1 MNRVPAHHPAL
12 AGGMCQR
19 EVENKMSVFDIFTN
33 KAALSESDSFVGA
46 LDTGLEEYKAQ
57 LEAMPAFRPQVND
70 KGEFNQRQLQY
81 AQNNLIHDGNG
92 GYYSPERMEKLQKY
106 NQLQAVKD
114 QQTAAYERKLNNP
127 LFNIK
132 DLGADI
138 FRNTVG
144 LVPNMLSGSEG
155 YDPSQRE
162 TSNYRTAISGLVE
175 KQQAALSSLS
185 DARKERAE
193 AFIGGIRKPVGTAL
207 VDNYGQLGI
216 TTTDTVDGGVRF
228 DPVLRQ
234 DGSVVGKPKNT
245 MVALGGGGQGLIDLS
260 SPDSQIQTVVSPED
274 ATNREANAAGEKV
287 VSTALAEDAVDAII
301 NLESTQANAR
311 IMSDLFSRIRN
322 HRGREAV
329 LDSALGTLNPMLR
342 IPNTAELDFNSI
354 LKELQGDVFMTAYK
368 GLKGGGQITE
378 IEGEKAEQ
386 AIQNMTLNQSKQQF
400 MESLDILENI
410 VMQATR
416 EATNKANKLK
426 VSKTSTG
433 VTYQIVND

>member
-1 MNRVPAHHPAL
+1 
-12 AGGMCQR
+12 
-19 EVENKMSVFDIFTN
+19 MSVFDIFTN

-46 LDTGLEEYKAQ
+46 LDTGLEDYKAQ
-57 LEAMPAFRPQVND
+57 LEAMPAFRPAVNAN
-70 KGEFNQRQLQY
+70 GVTNPRQMQY

-162 TSNYRTAISGLVE
+162 TSNYRTAISGLVQ
-175 KQQAALSSLS
+175 KQQDALSGLS
-185 DARKERAE
+185 TARKERAQ
-193 AFIGGIRKPVGTAL
+193 AFISGIRKPVGVSFPTAQ
-207 VDNYGQLGI
+207 GQAI
-216 TTTDTVDGGVRF
+216 ATTDSEFGGIEMEF
-228 DPVLRQ
+228 LTDSAGNPVI
-234 DGSVVGKPKNT
+234 KNDIN
-245 MVALGGGGQGLIDLS
+245 MIDMGGGGVGAFNVNDPNAEINE
-260 SPDSQIQTVVSPED
+260 VVSRED
-274 ATNREANAAGEKV
+274 ATSANASSAGAQV
-287 VSTALAEDAVDAII
+287 VSTALAEDAVGAVI

-311 IMSDLFSRIRN
+311 TMSDLFSRIRN

-329 LDSALGTLNPMLR
+329 LDSNLGTLNPMLR
-342 IPNTAELDFNSI
+342 IPNSAELDFNSI

-386 AIQNMTLNQSKQQF
+386 AIQNMTLNQSKEQF

>member
-1 MNRVPAHHPAL
+1 
-12 AGGMCQR
+12 
-19 EVENKMSVFDIFTN
+19 MSVFDIFTN

-46 LDTGLEEYKAQ
+46 LDTGLEDYKAQ
-57 LEAMPAFRPQVND
+57 LEAMPAFRPAVNAE
-70 KGEFNQRQLQY
+70 GVTNPRQMQY
-81 AQNNLIHDGNG
+81 AQNNLIYDGNG

-162 TSNYRTAISGLVE
+162 TSNYRTAISGLVQ
-175 KQQAALSSLS
+175 KQQDALSGLS
-185 DARKERAE
+185 TARKERAQ
-193 AFIGGIRKPVGTAL
+193 AFIGGIRKPVGVSFPTAQ
-207 VDNYGQLGI
+207 GQAI
-216 TTTDTVDGGVRF
+216 ATTDSEYGGIEIEFLTDGAGN
-228 DPVLRQ
+228 PVI
-234 DGSVVGKPKNT
+234 KNDIN
-245 MVALGGGGQGLIDLS
+245 MIDMGGGGVGSFNANDPAAQVNEIVS
-260 SPDSQIQTVVSPED
+260 SED
-274 ATNREANAAGEKV
+274 ATSANASSTEAQV
-287 VSTALAEDAVDAII
+287 VSTALAEDAVDAAI
-301 NLESTQANAR
+301 NLQSTQNNAR
-311 IMSDLFSRIRN
+311 TMSDLFSRIRN
-322 HRGREAV
+322 HRGRAAV
-329 LDSALGTLNPMLR
+329 LNSNLGTLNPMLR
-342 IPNTAELDFNSI
+342 IPNSAELDFNSI

-386 AIQNMTLNQSKQQF
+386 AIQNMTINQTEEQF

>member
-1 MNRVPAHHPAL
+1 
-12 AGGMCQR
+12 
-19 EVENKMSVFDIFTN
+19 MSIFDIFTN

-46 LDTGLEEYKAQ
+46 LDTGLEDYKAQ
-57 LEAMPAFRPQVND
+57 LEAMPAFRPAVNAE
-70 KGEFNQRQLQY
+70 GVTNPRQMQY

-162 TSNYRTAISGLVE
+162 TSNYRTAISGLVQ
-175 KQQAALSSLS
+175 KQQEALSGLS
-185 DARKERAE
+185 TARKERAQ
-193 AFIGGIRKPVGTAL
+193 AFIGGIRKPVGVSFPTAQ
-207 VDNYGQLGI
+207 GQAI
-216 TTTDTVDGGVRF
+216 ATTDSEYGGIEMEFLTDGAGN
-228 DPVLRQ
+228 PVI
-234 DGSVVGKPKNT
+234 KNDIN
-245 MVALGGGGQGLIDLS
+245 MVELGGGGVGAINANDLNAGINEIVS
-260 SPDSQIQTVVSPED
+260 SED
-274 ATNREANAAGEKV
+274 ATSANASSTEAQV
-287 VSTALAEDAVDAII
+287 VSTALAKDAVDAAI
-301 NLESTQANAR
+301 NLQSTQNNAR
-311 IMSDLFSRIRN
+311 TMSDLFSRIRN
-322 HRGREAV
+322 HRGRAAV
-329 LDSALGTLNPMLR
+329 LNSNLGTLNPMLR
-342 IPNTAELDFNSI
+342 IPNSAELDFNSI
-354 LKELQGDVFMTAYK
+354 LKELQGDVFMTAYQ

-386 AIQNMTLNQSKQQF
+386 AIQNMTINQTEQQF

-410 VMQATR
+410 VMQATQ
-416 EATNKANKLK
+416 EAINKANKLN

>member
-1 MNRVPAHHPAL
+1 
-12 AGGMCQR
+12 
-19 EVENKMSVFDIFTN
+19 
-33 KAALSESDSFVGA
+33 
-46 LDTGLEEYKAQ
+46 
-57 LEAMPAFRPQVND
+57 
-70 KGEFNQRQLQY
+70 
-81 AQNNLIHDGNG
+81 
-92 GYYSPERMEKLQKY
+92 MEKLQKY

-162 TSNYRTAISGLVE
+162 TSNYRTAISGLVQ
-175 KQQAALSSLS
+175 KQQDALSGLS
-185 DARKERAE
+185 TARKERAQ
-193 AFIGGIRKPVGTAL
+193 AFIGGIRKPIGTAV
-207 VDNYGQLGI
+207 VDSFGNLGI
-216 TTTDTVDGGVRF
+216 PTTDSVEGGVRF
-228 DPVLRQ
+228 DPILTQ
-234 DGSVVGKPKNT
+234 DGSVVGKPRNT
-245 MVALGGGGQGLIDLS
+245 MVALGGGGQGFIDLS
-260 SPDSQIQTVVSPED
+260 SPDSPVQTVVSSAD
-274 ATNREANAAGEKV
+274 ATSANASSAGAQV
-287 VSTALAEDAVDAII
+287 VSTALAEDAVGAVI

-311 IMSDLFSRIRN
+311 TMSDLFSRIRN

-329 LDSALGTLNPMLR
+329 LDSNLGTLNPMLR
-342 IPNTAELDFNSI
+342 IPNSAELDFNSI

-386 AIQNMTLNQSKQQF
+386 AIQNMTLNQSKEQF

>member
-1 MNRVPAHHPAL
+1 
-12 AGGMCQR
+12 
-19 EVENKMSVFDIFTN
+19 MSIFDIFTN

-46 LDTGLEEYKAQ
+46 LDTGLEDYKAQ
-57 LEAMPAFRPQVND
+57 LEAMPAFRPAVNAE
-70 KGEFNQRQLQY
+70 GVTNPRQMQY

-162 TSNYRTAISGLVE
+162 TNNYRTAISGLVQ
-175 KQQAALSSLS
+175 KQQEALSGLS
-185 DARKERAE
+185 TARKERAQ
-193 AFIGGIRKPVGTAL
+193 AFIGGIRKPVGVSFPTAQ
-207 VDNYGQLGI
+207 GQAI
-216 TTTDTVDGGVRF
+216 ATTDSEYGGIEMEFLTDGAGN
-228 DPVLRQ
+228 PVI
-234 DGSVVGKPKNT
+234 KNDIN
-245 MVALGGGGQGLIDLS
+245 MVELGGGGVGAINANDLNAGINEIVS
-260 SPDSQIQTVVSPED
+260 SED
-274 ATNREANAAGEKV
+274 ATSANASSTEAQV
-287 VSTALAEDAVDAII
+287 VSTALAKDAVDAAI
-301 NLESTQANAR
+301 NLQSTQNNAR
-311 IMSDLFSRIRN
+311 TMSDLFSRIRN
-322 HRGREAV
+322 HRGRAAV
-329 LDSALGTLNPMLR
+329 LNSNLGTLNPMLR
-342 IPNTAELDFNSI
+342 IPNSAELDFNSI
-354 LKELQGDVFMTAYK
+354 LKELQGDVFMTAYE

-386 AIQNMTLNQSKQQF
+386 AIQNMTINQTEQQF

>member
-1 MNRVPAHHPAL
+1 
-12 AGGMCQR
+12 
-19 EVENKMSVFDIFTN
+19 MSIFDIFTN

-70 KGEFNQRQLQY
+70 KGEFNQKQLQY

-138 FRNTVG
+138 FRNTVT
-144 LVPNMLSGSEG
+144 LVPNMLSGSKG

-162 TSNYRTAISGLVE
+162 TSNYRTAISGLVQ
-175 KQQAALSSLS
+175 KQQEALSGLS
-185 DARKERAE
+185 TARKERAQ
-193 AFIGGIRKPVGTAL
+193 AFIGGIRKPVGVPTQTTQGLA
-207 VDNYGQLGI
+207 I
-216 TTTDTVDGGVRF
+216 ATTDSEAGGVDMQF
-228 DPVLRQ
+228 LTDAAGNPVI
-234 DGSVVGKPKNT
+234 KNDIN
-245 MVALGGGGQGLIDLS
+245 MIDLGGGGVGAINANDLS
-260 SPDSQIQTVVSPED
+260 AGVNEIVARED
-274 ATNREANAAGEKV
+274 ATSANANSAAAQV
-287 VSTALAEDAVDAII
+287 VATGIAEDATQAVI
-301 NLESTQANAR
+301 NLENTLDSAEV
-311 IMSDLFSRIRN
+311 MSALFSRIRN

-329 LDSALGTLNPMLR
+329 LDSPLGTLNPMLR
-342 IPNTAELDFNSI
+342 IPNTAELDFNAI
-354 LKELQGDVFMTAYK
+354 LSELQGDVFMTAYQ
-368 GLKGGGQITE
+368 GLKGSGQITE
-378 IEGEKAEQ
+378 IEGQKAEQ
-386 AIQNMTLNQSKQQF
+386 AIQNMTLNQSKPQF
-400 MESLDILENI
+400 MESLSILENI
-410 VMQATR
+410 VMQATER
-416 EATNKANKLK
+416 AKNKANKLK

>member
-1 MNRVPAHHPAL
+1 V
-12 AGGMCQR
+12 
-19 EVENKMSVFDIFTN
+19 SIFDIFTN

-46 LDTGLEEYKAQ
+46 LDTGLEDYKAQ
-57 LEAMPAFRPQVND
+57 LEAMPAFRPAVNAEGVVNP
-70 KGEFNQRQLQY
+70 KQMQY

-162 TSNYRTAISGLVE
+162 TSNYRTAISGLVQ
-175 KQQAALSSLS
+175 KQQDALSGLTT
-185 DARKERAE
+185 ARKERAQ
-193 AFIGGIRKPVGTAL
+193 AFIGGIRKPVGVPTQTTQGLA
-207 VDNYGQLGI
+207 I
-216 TTTDTVDGGVRF
+216 ATTDSVSGGVGMQF
-228 DPVLRQ
+228 LTDAAGNPVI
-234 DGSVVGKPKNT
+234 KNDIS
-245 MVALGGGGQGLIDLS
+245 MIDMGGGGVGAINANDLGAGINEIIS
-260 SPDSQIQTVVSPED
+260 SED
-274 ATNREANAAGEKV
+274 ATSANASSAGAKV
-287 VSTALAEDAVDAII
+287 VSTALAEDAVDAVI
-301 NLESTQANAR
+301 NLESTQANAKT
-311 IMSDLFSRIRN
+311 MSDLFSRIRN

-329 LDSALGTLNPMLR
+329 LDSNLGTLNPMLR
-342 IPNTAELDFNSI
+342 IPNSAELDFNSI

-386 AIQNMTLNQSKQQF
+386 AIQNMTLNQSKEQF

>member
-1 MNRVPAHHPAL
+1 V
-12 AGGMCQR
+12 
-19 EVENKMSVFDIFTN
+19 SIFDIFTN

-46 LDTGLEEYKAQ
+46 LDTGLEDYKAQ
-57 LEAMPAFRPQVND
+57 LEAMPAFRPAVNAEGVVNP
-70 KGEFNQRQLQY
+70 KQMQY

-162 TSNYRTAISGLVE
+162 TSNYRTAISGLVQ
-175 KQQAALSSLS
+175 KQQDALSGLTT
-185 DARKERAE
+185 ARKERAQ
-193 AFIGGIRKPVGTAL
+193 AFIGGIRKPVGVPTQTTQGLA
-207 VDNYGQLGI
+207 I
-216 TTTDTVDGGVRF
+216 ATTDSVSGGVGMQF
-228 DPVLRQ
+228 LTDAAGNPVI
-234 DGSVVGKPKNT
+234 KNDIS
-245 MVALGGGGQGLIDLS
+245 MIDMGGGGVGAINANDLGAGINEIIS
-260 SPDSQIQTVVSPED
+260 SED
-274 ATNREANAAGEKV
+274 ATSANASSAGAKV
-287 VSTALAEDAVDAII
+287 VSTALAEDAVDAVI
-301 NLESTQANAR
+301 NLESTQANAKT
-311 IMSDLFSRIRN
+311 MSDLFSRIRN

-329 LDSALGTLNPMLR
+329 LDSNLGTLNPMLR
-342 IPNTAELDFNSI
+342 IPNSAELDFNSI

-386 AIQNMTLNQSKQQF
+386 AIQNMTLNQSKEQF

-433 VTYQIVND
+433 VTYQIVNE

>member
-1 MNRVPAHHPAL
+1 
-12 AGGMCQR
+12 
-19 EVENKMSVFDIFTN
+19 MSVFDIFTN

-46 LDTGLEEYKAQ
+46 LDTGLEDYKAQ
-57 LEAMPAFRPQVND
+57 LEAMPAFRPAVNAN
-70 KGEFNQRQLQY
+70 GVTNPRQMQY

-92 GYYSPERMEKLQKY
+92 GYYPPERMEKLQKY

-162 TSNYRTAISGLVE
+162 TSNYRTAISGLVQ
-175 KQQAALSSLS
+175 KQQDALSGLS
-185 DARKERAE
+185 TARKERAQ
-193 AFIGGIRKPVGTAL
+193 AFISGIRKPVGVSFPTAQ
-207 VDNYGQLGI
+207 GQAI
-216 TTTDTVDGGVRF
+216 ATTDSEFGGIDMEF
-228 DPVLRQ
+228 LTDSAGNPVI
-234 DGSVVGKPKNT
+234 KNDIN
-245 MVALGGGGQGLIDLS
+245 MIDMGGGGVGAFNVNDPNAEINE
-260 SPDSQIQTVVSPED
+260 VVSRED
-274 ATNREANAAGEKV
+274 ATSANASSTEAQV
-287 VSTALAEDAVDAII
+287 VSTALAEDAVGAVI
-301 NLESTQANAR
+301 NLESTQANAKT
-311 IMSDLFSRIRN
+311 MSDLFSRIRN

-329 LDSALGTLNPMLR
+329 LDSNLGTLNPMLR
-342 IPNTAELDFNSI
+342 IPNSAELDFNSI

-386 AIQNMTLNQSKQQF
+386 AIQNMTLNQSKEQF

>member
-1 MNRVPAHHPAL
+1 
-12 AGGMCQR
+12 
-19 EVENKMSVFDIFTN
+19 MSIFDIFTN

-46 LDTGLEEYKAQ
+46 LDTGLEDYKAQ
-57 LEAMPAFRPQVND
+57 LEAMPAFRPAVNAE
-70 KGEFNQRQLQY
+70 GVINPRQMQY

-162 TSNYRTAISGLVE
+162 TSNYRTAISGLVQ
-175 KQQAALSSLS
+175 KQQDALSGLS
-185 DARKERAE
+185 TARKERAQ
-193 AFIGGIRKPVGTAL
+193 AFIGGIRKPVGVSFPTAQ
-207 VDNYGQLGI
+207 GQAI
-216 TTTDTVDGGVRF
+216 AVTNSVSGGVDMEF
-228 DPVLRQ
+228 LTDAAGNPII
-234 DGSVVGKPKNT
+234 KNDIN
-245 MVALGGGGQGLIDLS
+245 MVELGGGGVGAINVNDLNAGINEIVS
-260 SPDSQIQTVVSPED
+260 SED
-274 ATNREANAAGEKV
+274 ATSANASSTEAQV
-287 VSTALAEDAVDAII
+287 VSTALAKDAVDAAI
-301 NLESTQANAR
+301 NLQSTQNNAR
-311 IMSDLFSRIRN
+311 TMSDLFSRIRN
-322 HRGREAV
+322 HRGRAAV
-329 LDSALGTLNPMLR
+329 LNSNLGTLNPMLR
-342 IPNTAELDFNSI
+342 IPNSAELDFNSI
-354 LKELQGDVFMTAYK
+354 LKELQGDVFMTAYE

-386 AIQNMTLNQSKQQF
+386 AIQNMTINQTEQQF

-410 VMQATR
+410 VMQVTR

>member
-1 MNRVPAHHPAL
+1 
-12 AGGMCQR
+12 
-19 EVENKMSVFDIFTN
+19 MSIFDIFTN

-46 LDTGLEEYKAQ
+46 LDTGLEDYKAQ
-57 LEAMPAFRPQVND
+57 LEAMPAFRPAVNAE
-70 KGEFNQRQLQY
+70 GVTNPRQMQY

-162 TSNYRTAISGLVE
+162 TSNYRTAISGLVQ
-175 KQQAALSSLS
+175 KQQEALSGLS
-185 DARKERAE
+185 TARKERAQ
-193 AFIGGIRKPVGTAL
+193 AFIGGIRKPVGVSFPTAQ
-207 VDNYGQLGI
+207 GQAI
-216 TTTDTVDGGVRF
+216 ATTDSEYGGIEMEFLTDGAGN
-228 DPVLRQ
+228 PVI
-234 DGSVVGKPKNT
+234 KNDIN
-245 MVALGGGGQGLIDLS
+245 MVELGGGGVGAINANDLNAGINEIVS
-260 SPDSQIQTVVSPED
+260 SED
-274 ATNREANAAGEKV
+274 ATSANASSTEAQV
-287 VSTALAEDAVDAII
+287 VSTALAKDAVDAAI
-301 NLESTQANAR
+301 NLQSTQNNAR
-311 IMSDLFSRIRN
+311 TMSDLFSRIRN
-322 HRGREAV
+322 HRGRAAV
-329 LDSALGTLNPMLR
+329 LNSNLGTLNPMLR
-342 IPNTAELDFNSI
+342 IPNSAELDFNSI
-354 LKELQGDVFMTAYK
+354 LKELQGDVFMTAYE

-386 AIQNMTLNQSKQQF
+386 AIQNMTINQTEQQF

-410 VMQATR
+410 VMQATQ
-416 EATNKANKLK
+416 EAINKANKLN

>member
-1 MNRVPAHHPAL
+1 
-12 AGGMCQR
+12 
-19 EVENKMSVFDIFTN
+19 MSIFDIFTN
-33 KAALSESDSFVGA
+33 RAALSESDSFVGA
-46 LDTGLEEYKAQ
+46 LDTGLEQYKAQ
-57 LEAMPAFRPQVND
+57 LEAMPAFRPAVNAE
-70 KGEFNQRQLQY
+70 GVINPRQMQY

-162 TSNYRTAISGLVE
+162 TSNYRTAISGLVQ
-175 KQQAALSSLS
+175 KQQDALSGLS
-185 DARKERAE
+185 TARKERAQ
-193 AFIGGIRKPVGTAL
+193 AFIGGIRKPVGVPTQTTQGLA
-207 VDNYGQLGI
+207 I
-216 TTTDTVDGGVRF
+216 ATTDSVSGGVDMQF
-228 DPVLRQ
+228 LTDGAGNPVI
-234 DGSVVGKPKNT
+234 KNDIN
-245 MVALGGGGQGLIDLS
+245 MVELGGGGVGAINANDLNAGINEIVS
-260 SPDSQIQTVVSPED
+260 SED
-274 ATNREANAAGEKV
+274 ATSANASSTEAQV
-287 VSTALAEDAVDAII
+287 VATDLAKDAVSAAI
-301 NLESTQANAR
+301 NLESTQNNAR
-311 IMSDLFSRIRN
+311 TMSDLFSRIRN
-322 HRGREAV
+322 HRGRAAV
-329 LDSALGTLNPMLR
+329 LNSNLGTLNPMLR
-342 IPNTAELDFNSI
+342 IPNSAELDFNSI

-386 AIQNMTLNQSKQQF
+386 AIQNMTINQTEQQF

>member
-1 MNRVPAHHPAL
+1 
-12 AGGMCQR
+12 
-19 EVENKMSVFDIFTN
+19 MSVFDIFTN
-33 KAALSESDSFVGA
+33 KAALLESDSFVGA
-46 LDTGLEEYKAQ
+46 LDTGLEDYKAQ
-57 LEAMPAFRPQVND
+57 LEAMPAFRPAVNAN
-70 KGEFNQRQLQY
+70 GVTNPREMRY

-162 TSNYRTAISGLVE
+162 TSNYRTAISGLVQ
-175 KQQAALSSLS
+175 KQQDALSGLS
-185 DARKERAE
+185 TARKERAL
-193 AFIGGIRKPVGTAL
+193 AFISGIRKPVGVSFPTAQ
-207 VDNYGQLGI
+207 GQAI
-216 TTTDTVDGGVRF
+216 ATTDSEFGGIEMEF
-228 DPVLRQ
+228 LTDSAGNPVIKR
-234 DGSVVGKPKNT
+234 DIN
-245 MVALGGGGQGLIDLS
+245 MIDMGGGGVGSLNVNDPNAEINE
-260 SPDSQIQTVVSPED
+260 VVSRED
-274 ATNREANAAGEKV
+274 ATSANASSAGAQV
-287 VSTALAEDAVDAII
+287 VATALAKDAVGAAI
-301 NLESTQANAR
+301 NLQSTQDNAR
-311 IMSDLFSRIRN
+311 TMSDLFSRIRN

-329 LDSALGTLNPMLR
+329 LNSILGTMNPMLV
-342 IPNTAELDFNSI
+342 IPNSAELDFNSI
-354 LKELQGDVFMTAYK
+354 LKELQGDVFMTAYE
-368 GLKGGGQITE
+368 GLKGSGQITE

-386 AIQNMTLNQSKQQF
+386 AIQNMTINQSEEQF

-433 VTYQIVND
+433 VIYQIVND

>member
-1 MNRVPAHHPAL
+1 V
-12 AGGMCQR
+12 
-19 EVENKMSVFDIFTN
+19 SIFDIFTN

-46 LDTGLEEYKAQ
+46 LDTGLEDYKAQ
-57 LEAMPAFRPQVND
+57 LEAMPAFRPAVNAEGVVNP
-70 KGEFNQRQLQY
+70 KQMQY

-162 TSNYRTAISGLVE
+162 TSNYRTAISGLVQ
-175 KQQAALSSLS
+175 KQQDALSGLTT
-185 DARKERAE
+185 ARKERAQ
-193 AFIGGIRKPVGTAL
+193 ACIGGIRKPVGVPTQTTQGLA
-207 VDNYGQLGI
+207 I
-216 TTTDTVDGGVRF
+216 ATTDSVSGGVGMQF
-228 DPVLRQ
+228 LTDAAGNPVI
-234 DGSVVGKPKNT
+234 KNDIS
-245 MVALGGGGQGLIDLS
+245 MIDMGGGGVGAINANDLGAGINEIIS
-260 SPDSQIQTVVSPED
+260 SED
-274 ATNREANAAGEKV
+274 ATSANASSAGAKV
-287 VSTALAEDAVDAII
+287 VSTALAEDAVDAVI
-301 NLESTQANAR
+301 NLESTQANAKT
-311 IMSDLFSRIRN
+311 MSDLFSRIRN

-329 LDSALGTLNPMLR
+329 LDSNLGTLNPMLR
-342 IPNTAELDFNSI
+342 IPNSAELDFNSI

-386 AIQNMTLNQSKQQF
+386 AIQNMTLNQSKEQF

>member
-1 MNRVPAHHPAL
+1 
-12 AGGMCQR
+12 
-19 EVENKMSVFDIFTN
+19 MSVFDIFTN

-46 LDTGLEEYKAQ
+46 LDTGLEDYKAQ
-57 LEAMPAFRPQVND
+57 LEAMPAFRPAVNAE
-70 KGEFNQRQLQY
+70 GVTNPRQMQY

-162 TSNYRTAISGLVE
+162 TSNYRTAISGLVQ
-175 KQQAALSSLS
+175 KQQDALSGLS
-185 DARKERAE
+185 TARKERAQ
-193 AFIGGIRKPVGTAL
+193 AFISGIRKPVGVSFPTAQ
-207 VDNYGQLGI
+207 GQAI
-216 TTTDTVDGGVRF
+216 AVTNSVSGGVDMEF
-228 DPVLRQ
+228 LTDAAGNPII
-234 DGSVVGKPKNT
+234 KNDIN
-245 MVALGGGGQGLIDLS
+245 MVELGGGGVGAINVNDLNAGINEIVS
-260 SPDSQIQTVVSPED
+260 SED
-274 ATNREANAAGEKV
+274 ATSANASSTEAQV
-287 VSTALAEDAVDAII
+287 VSTALAEDAVGAVI

-311 IMSDLFSRIRN
+311 TMSDLFSRIRN

-329 LDSALGTLNPMLR
+329 LDSNLGTLNPMLR
-342 IPNTAELDFNSI
+342 IPNSAELDFNSI
-354 LKELQGDVFMTAYK
+354 LKELQGDVFMTAYT

-386 AIQNMTLNQSKQQF
+386 AIQNMTLNQSKEQF

>member
-1 MNRVPAHHPAL
+1 
-12 AGGMCQR
+12 
-19 EVENKMSVFDIFTN
+19 MSVFDIFTN

-46 LDTGLEEYKAQ
+46 LDTGLEDYKAQ
-57 LEAMPAFRPQVND
+57 LEAMPAFRPAVNAN
-70 KGEFNQRQLQY
+70 GVTNPRQMQY

-162 TSNYRTAISGLVE
+162 TSNYRTAISGLVQ
-175 KQQAALSSLS
+175 KQQDALSGLS
-185 DARKERAE
+185 TARKERAQ
-193 AFIGGIRKPVGTAL
+193 AFISGIRKPVGVSFPTAQ
-207 VDNYGQLGI
+207 GQAI
-216 TTTDTVDGGVRF
+216 ATTDSEFGGIEMEF
-228 DPVLRQ
+228 LTDSAGNPVI
-234 DGSVVGKPKNT
+234 KNDIN
-245 MVALGGGGQGLIDLS
+245 MIDMGGGGVGAFNVNDPNAEINE
-260 SPDSQIQTVVSPED
+260 VVSRED
-274 ATNREANAAGEKV
+274 ATSANASSAGAQV
-287 VSTALAEDAVDAII
+287 VSTALAEDAVGAAI
-301 NLESTQANAR
+301 NLQSTQDNAR
-311 IMSDLFSRIRN
+311 TMSDLFSRIRN

-329 LDSALGTLNPMLR
+329 LNSNLGTLNPMLV
-342 IPNTAELDFNSI
+342 IPNSAELDFNSI

-386 AIQNMTLNQSKQQF
+386 AIQNMTLNQSKEQF

>member
-1 MNRVPAHHPAL
+1 
-12 AGGMCQR
+12 
-19 EVENKMSVFDIFTN
+19 MSVFDIFTN

-57 LEAMPAFRPQVND
+57 LEAMPAFRPAVDAN
-70 KGEFNQRQLQY
+70 GVINPRQMQY

-162 TSNYRTAISGLVE
+162 TSNYRTAISGLVQ
-175 KQQAALSSLS
+175 KQQEALSGLS
-185 DARKERAE
+185 TARKERAQ
-193 AFIGGIRKPVGTAL
+193 AFIGGIRKPVGVSFPTTQ
-207 VDNYGQLGI
+207 GQAIL
-216 TTTDTVDGGVRF
+216 TTDSEYGGTEIEF
-228 DPVLRQ
+228 LTDANGDPVI
-234 DGSVVGKPKNT
+234 KNDIN
-245 MVALGGGGQGLIDLS
+245 MIDMGGGGVGSINVND
-260 SPDSQIQTVVSPED
+260 PTAEINEVVSAVD
-274 ATNREANAAGEKV
+274 ATNRDANAAGEKV
-287 VSTALAEDAVDAII
+287 IATGIAEDA
-301 NLESTQANAR
+301 TQALIDLDNTLDSAEV
-311 IMSDLFSRIRN
+311 MSALFSRIRN

-329 LDSALGTLNPMLR
+329 LDSPLGTLNPMLR
-342 IPNTAELDFNSI
+342 IPNTAELDFNAI
-354 LKELQGDVFMTAYK
+354 LSELQGDVFMTAYQ

-378 IEGEKAEQ
+378 IEGQKAEQ
-386 AIQNMTLNQSKQQF
+386 AIQNMTLNQSKPQF
-400 MESLDILENI
+400 MESLAILENI
-410 VMQATR
+410 VMRATER
-416 EATNKANKLK
+416 AKNKANKLQ

>member
-1 MNRVPAHHPAL
+1 
-12 AGGMCQR
+12 
-19 EVENKMSVFDIFTN
+19 MSVFDIFTN

-46 LDTGLEEYKAQ
+46 LDTGLEDYKAQ
-57 LEAMPAFRPQVND
+57 LEAMPAFRPAVNAN
-70 KGEFNQRQLQY
+70 GVTNPRQMQY

-162 TSNYRTAISGLVE
+162 TSNYRTAISGLVQ
-175 KQQAALSSLS
+175 KQQDALSGLS
-185 DARKERAE
+185 TARKERAQ
-193 AFIGGIRKPVGTAL
+193 AFIGGIRKPIGTAV
-207 VDNYGQLGI
+207 VDSFGNLGI
-216 TTTDTVDGGVRF
+216 PTTDSVEGGVRF
-228 DPVLRQ
+228 DPILTQ
-234 DGSVVGKPKNT
+234 DGSVVGKPRNT
-245 MVALGGGGQGLIDLS
+245 MVALGGGGQGFIDLS
-260 SPDSQIQTVVSPED
+260 SPDSPVQTVVSSAD
-274 ATNREANAAGEKV
+274 ATSANASSAGAQV
-287 VSTALAEDAVDAII
+287 VSTALAEDAVGAAI
-301 NLESTQANAR
+301 NLQSTQDNAR
-311 IMSDLFSRIRN
+311 TMSDLFSRIRN

-329 LDSALGTLNPMLR
+329 LDSNLGTLNPMLR
-342 IPNTAELDFNSI
+342 IPNSAELDFNSI

-386 AIQNMTLNQSKQQF
+386 AIQNMTLNQSKEQF

-416 EATNKANKLK
+416 EATNKANKLR

>member
-1 MNRVPAHHPAL
+1 
-12 AGGMCQR
+12 
-19 EVENKMSVFDIFTN
+19 MSIFDIFTN

-46 LDTGLEEYKAQ
+46 LDTGLEDYKAQ
-57 LEAMPAFRPQVND
+57 LEAMPAFRPAVNAE
-70 KGEFNQRQLQY
+70 GVTNPRQMQY

-162 TSNYRTAISGLVE
+162 TSNYRTAISGLVQ
-175 KQQAALSSLS
+175 KQQDALSGLS
-185 DARKERAE
+185 TARKERAQ
-193 AFIGGIRKPVGTAL
+193 AFIGGIRKPVGVSFPTAQ
-207 VDNYGQLGI
+207 GQAI
-216 TTTDTVDGGVRF
+216 ATTDSEYGGIEIEFLTDGAGN
-228 DPVLRQ
+228 PVI
-234 DGSVVGKPKNT
+234 KNDIN
-245 MVALGGGGQGLIDLS
+245 MIDMGGGGVGSFNANDPAAQVNEIVS
-260 SPDSQIQTVVSPED
+260 SED
-274 ATNREANAAGEKV
+274 ATSANASSTEAQV
-287 VSTALAEDAVDAII
+287 VSTALAEDAVDAAI
-301 NLESTQANAR
+301 NLQSTQNNAR
-311 IMSDLFSRIRN
+311 TMSDLFSRIRN
-322 HRGREAV
+322 HRGRAAV
-329 LDSALGTLNPMLR
+329 LNSNLGTLNPMLR
-342 IPNTAELDFNSI
+342 IPNSAELDFNSI

-386 AIQNMTLNQSKQQF
+386 AIQNMTINQTEEQF

>member
-1 MNRVPAHHPAL
+1 
-12 AGGMCQR
+12 
-19 EVENKMSVFDIFTN
+19 MSIFDIFTN

-46 LDTGLEEYKAQ
+46 LDTGLEDYKAQ
-57 LEAMPAFRPQVND
+57 LEAMPAFRPAVNAN
-70 KGEFNQRQLQY
+70 GVTNPRQMQY

-92 GYYSPERMEKLQKY
+92 GYYPPERMEKLQKY

-162 TSNYRTAISGLVE
+162 TSNYRTAISGLVQ
-175 KQQAALSSLS
+175 KQQDALSGLS
-185 DARKERAE
+185 TARKERAQ
-193 AFIGGIRKPVGTAL
+193 AFIGGIRKPVGVSFPTAQ
-207 VDNYGQLGI
+207 GQAI
-216 TTTDTVDGGVRF
+216 AVTNSVSGGVDMEF
-228 DPVLRQ
+228 LTDAAGNPVIKR
-234 DGSVVGKPKNT
+234 DIN
-245 MVALGGGGQGLIDLS
+245 MIDMGGGGVGSLNVNDPNAEINE
-260 SPDSQIQTVVSPED
+260 VVSRED
-274 ATNREANAAGEKV
+274 ATSANASSTEAQV
-287 VSTALAEDAVDAII
+287 VSTALAEDAVGAAI

-311 IMSDLFSRIRN
+311 TMSDLFSRIRN

-329 LDSALGTLNPMLR
+329 LDSNLGTLNPMLR
-342 IPNTAELDFNSI
+342 IPNSAELDFNSI

-386 AIQNMTLNQSKQQF
+386 AIQNMTINQTEQQF

>member
-1 MNRVPAHHPAL
+1 
-12 AGGMCQR
+12 
-19 EVENKMSVFDIFTN
+19 MSVFDIFTN

-46 LDTGLEEYKAQ
+46 LDTGLEDYKAQ
-57 LEAMPAFRPQVND
+57 LEAMPAFRPAVNAN
-70 KGEFNQRQLQY
+70 GVTNPRQMQY

-162 TSNYRTAISGLVE
+162 TSNYRTAISGLVQ
-175 KQQAALSSLS
+175 KQQDALSGLS
-185 DARKERAE
+185 TARKERAQ
-193 AFIGGIRKPVGTAL
+193 AFISGIRKPVGVSFPTAQ
-207 VDNYGQLGI
+207 GQAI
-216 TTTDTVDGGVRF
+216 ATTDSEFGGIDMEF
-228 DPVLRQ
+228 LTDSAGNPVIKR
-234 DGSVVGKPKNT
+234 DIN
-245 MVALGGGGQGLIDLS
+245 MIDMGGGGVGSLNVNDPNAEINE
-260 SPDSQIQTVVSPED
+260 VVSRED
-274 ATNREANAAGEKV
+274 ATSANASSAGAQV
-287 VSTALAEDAVDAII
+287 VSTALAEDAVGAVI

-311 IMSDLFSRIRN
+311 TMSDLFSRIRN
-322 HRGREAV
+322 HRGRDAV
-329 LDSALGTLNPMLR
+329 LDSNLGTLNPMLR
-342 IPNTAELDFNSI
+342 IPNSAELDFNSI

-386 AIQNMTLNQSKQQF
+386 AIQNMTLNQSKEQF

>member
-1 MNRVPAHHPAL
+1 
-12 AGGMCQR
+12 
-19 EVENKMSVFDIFTN
+19 MSVFDIFTN

-46 LDTGLEEYKAQ
+46 LDTGLEDYKAQ
-57 LEAMPAFRPQVND
+57 LEAMPAFRPAVNAN
-70 KGEFNQRQLQY
+70 GVTNPTQMQY

-162 TSNYRTAISGLVE
+162 TSNYRTAISGLVQ
-175 KQQAALSSLS
+175 KQQDALSGLS
-185 DARKERAE
+185 TARKERAQ
-193 AFIGGIRKPVGTAL
+193 AFIGGIRKPVGVSFPTAQ
-207 VDNYGQLGI
+207 GQAI
-216 TTTDTVDGGVRF
+216 AVTNSVSGGVDMEF
-228 DPVLRQ
+228 LTDAAGNPVIKR
-234 DGSVVGKPKNT
+234 DIN
-245 MVALGGGGQGLIDLS
+245 MIDMGGGGVGSLNVNDPNAEINEIVS
-260 SPDSQIQTVVSPED
+260 SED
-274 ATNREANAAGEKV
+274 ATSANASSTEAQV
-287 VSTALAEDAVDAII
+287 VSTALAKDAVDAAI
-301 NLESTQANAR
+301 NLQSTQNNAR
-311 IMSDLFSRIRN
+311 TMSDLFSRIRN

-329 LDSALGTLNPMLR
+329 LDSNLGTLNPMLR
-342 IPNTAELDFNSI
+342 IPNSAELDFNSI

-386 AIQNMTLNQSKQQF
+386 AIQNMTINQTEQQF

>member
-1 MNRVPAHHPAL
+1 
-12 AGGMCQR
+12 
-19 EVENKMSVFDIFTN
+19 MSIFDIFTN

-46 LDTGLEEYKAQ
+46 LDTGLEDYKAQ
-57 LEAMPAFRPQVND
+57 LEAMPAFRPAVNAEGVVNP
-70 KGEFNQRQLQY
+70 KQMQY

-162 TSNYRTAISGLVE
+162 TSNYRTAISGLVQ
-175 KQQAALSSLS
+175 KQQDALSGLTT
-185 DARKERAE
+185 ARKERAQ
-193 AFIGGIRKPVGTAL
+193 AFIGGIRKPVGVPTQTTQGLA
-207 VDNYGQLGI
+207 I
-216 TTTDTVDGGVRF
+216 ATTDSVSGGVGMQF
-228 DPVLRQ
+228 LTDAAGNPVI
-234 DGSVVGKPKNT
+234 KNDIS
-245 MVALGGGGQGLIDLS
+245 MIDMGGGGVGAINANDLGAGINEIIS
-260 SPDSQIQTVVSPED
+260 SED
-274 ATNREANAAGEKV
+274 ATSANASSAGAKV
-287 VSTALAEDAVDAII
+287 VSTALAEDAVDAVI
-301 NLESTQANAR
+301 NLESTQANAKT
-311 IMSDLFSRIRN
+311 MSDLFSRIRN

-329 LDSALGTLNPMLR
+329 LDSNLGTLNPMLR
-342 IPNTAELDFNSI
+342 IPNSAELDFNSI

-386 AIQNMTLNQSKQQF
+386 AIQNMTLNQSKEQF

>member
-1 MNRVPAHHPAL
+1 
-12 AGGMCQR
+12 
-19 EVENKMSVFDIFTN
+19 MSVFDIFTN

-46 LDTGLEEYKAQ
+46 LDTGLEDYKAQ
-57 LEAMPAFRPQVND
+57 LEAMPAFRPAVNAE
-70 KGEFNQRQLQY
+70 GVINPRQMQY

-162 TSNYRTAISGLVE
+162 TSNYRTAISGLVQ
-175 KQQAALSSLS
+175 KQQDALSGLS
-185 DARKERAE
+185 TARKERAQ
-193 AFIGGIRKPVGTAL
+193 AFIGGIRKPVGVPTQTTQGLA
-207 VDNYGQLGI
+207 I
-216 TTTDTVDGGVRF
+216 ATTDSVSGGVDMQF
-228 DPVLRQ
+228 LTDAAGNPVI
-234 DGSVVGKPKNT
+234 KNDIN
-245 MVALGGGGQGLIDLS
+245 MIDMGGGGVGAINANDL
-260 SPDSQIQTVVSPED
+260 DAGINEIVSRED
-274 ATNREANAAGEKV
+274 ATSANASSAGAQA
-287 VSTALAEDAVDAII
+287 VSTALAEDAVGAVI

-311 IMSDLFSRIRN
+311 TMSDLFSRIRN

-329 LDSALGTLNPMLR
+329 LDSNLGTLNPMLR
-342 IPNTAELDFNSI
+342 IPNSAELDFNSI

-386 AIQNMTLNQSKQQF
+386 AIQNMTLNQSKEQF

>member
-1 MNRVPAHHPAL
+1 
-12 AGGMCQR
+12 
-19 EVENKMSVFDIFTN
+19 MSVFDIFTN

-46 LDTGLEEYKAQ
+46 LDTGLEDYKAQ
-57 LEAMPAFRPQVND
+57 LEAMPAFRPAVNAN
-70 KGEFNQRQLQY
+70 GVTNPRQMQY

-92 GYYSPERMEKLQKY
+92 GYYPPERMEKLQKY

-162 TSNYRTAISGLVE
+162 TSNYRTAISGLVQ
-175 KQQAALSSLS
+175 KQQDALSGLS
-185 DARKERAE
+185 TARKERAQ
-193 AFIGGIRKPVGTAL
+193 AFISGIRKPVGVSFPTAQ
-207 VDNYGQLGI
+207 GQAI
-216 TTTDTVDGGVRF
+216 ATTDSEFGGIEMEF
-228 DPVLRQ
+228 LTDSAGNPVI
-234 DGSVVGKPKNT
+234 KNDIN
-245 MVALGGGGQGLIDLS
+245 MIDMGGGGVGAFNVNDPNAEINE
-260 SPDSQIQTVVSPED
+260 VVSRED
-274 ATNREANAAGEKV
+274 ATSANASSAGAQV
-287 VSTALAEDAVDAII
+287 VSTALAEDAVGAVI

-311 IMSDLFSRIRN
+311 TMSDLFSRIRN

-329 LDSALGTLNPMLR
+329 LDSNLGTLNPMLR
-342 IPNTAELDFNSI
+342 IPNSAELDFNSI

-386 AIQNMTLNQSKQQF
+386 AIQNMTLNQSKEQF

>member
-1 MNRVPAHHPAL
+1 
-12 AGGMCQR
+12 
-19 EVENKMSVFDIFTN
+19 MSIFDIFTN

-70 KGEFNQRQLQY
+70 KGEFNQKQLQY

-138 FRNTVG
+138 FRNTVT
-144 LVPNMLSGSEG
+144 LVPNMLSGSKG

-162 TSNYRTAISGLVE
+162 TSNYRTAISGLVQ
-175 KQQAALSSLS
+175 KQQDALSGLTT
-185 DARKERAE
+185 ARKERAQ
-193 AFIGGIRKPVGTAL
+193 AFIGGIRKPVGVPTQTTQGLA
-207 VDNYGQLGI
+207 I
-216 TTTDTVDGGVRF
+216 ATTDSVSGGVGMQF
-228 DPVLRQ
+228 LTDAAGNPVI
-234 DGSVVGKPKNT
+234 KNDIS
-245 MVALGGGGQGLIDLS
+245 MIDMGGGGVGAINANDLGAGINEIIS
-260 SPDSQIQTVVSPED
+260 SED
-274 ATNREANAAGEKV
+274 ATSANASSAGAKV
-287 VSTALAEDAVDAII
+287 VSTALAEDAVDAVI
-301 NLESTQANAR
+301 NLESTQANAKT
-311 IMSDLFSRIRN
+311 MSDLFSRIRN

-329 LDSALGTLNPMLR
+329 LDSNLGTLNPMLR
-342 IPNTAELDFNSI
+342 IPNSAELDFNSI

-386 AIQNMTLNQSKQQF
+386 AIQNMTLNQSKEQF

>member
-1 MNRVPAHHPAL
+1 
-12 AGGMCQR
+12 
-19 EVENKMSVFDIFTN
+19 MSVFDIFTN

-46 LDTGLEEYKAQ
+46 LDTGLEDYKAQ
-57 LEAMPAFRPQVND
+57 LEAMPAFRPAVNAN
-70 KGEFNQRQLQY
+70 GVTNPRQMQY

-162 TSNYRTAISGLVE
+162 TSNYRTAVSGLVQ
-175 KQQAALSSLS
+175 KQQDALSGLS
-185 DARKERAE
+185 TARKERAQ
-193 AFIGGIRKPVGTAL
+193 AFISGIRKPVGVSFPTAQ
-207 VDNYGQLGI
+207 GQAI
-216 TTTDTVDGGVRF
+216 ATTDSEFGGIEMEF
-228 DPVLRQ
+228 LTDSAGNPVI
-234 DGSVVGKPKNT
+234 KNDIN
-245 MVALGGGGQGLIDLS
+245 MIDMGGGGVGSLNVNDPNAEINE
-260 SPDSQIQTVVSPED
+260 VVSRDD
-274 ATNREANAAGEKV
+274 ATSANASSAGAQV
-287 VSTALAEDAVDAII
+287 VSTALAEDAVGAVI

-311 IMSDLFSRIRN
+311 TMSDLFSRIRN

-329 LDSALGTLNPMLR
+329 LDSNLGTLNPMLR
-342 IPNTAELDFNSI
+342 IPNSAELDFNSI

-386 AIQNMTLNQSKQQF
+386 AIQNMTLNQSKEQF